1 MLNKMGIEM
10 DKKNSLSRRSFVYS
24 SAACAAGTLALKP
37 WLGMAAAGGT
47 EAIKGELY
55 GSIKDG
61 LPAKPIEQPLPWR
74 SIADTFDSYIMQSS
88 NQVLIHRPGG
98 SACFVSAL
106 EGKSDGGLTTFGPI
120 LMGKILRNDD
130 VSDLISS
137 FAGYFNEEAGIFL
150 DSVDADLCEYWYL
163 MNINALAV
171 AIIRSKLSD
180 DPKWLGKVR
189 SSCERLIALAQQ
201 IKYDFND
208 QGYNFK
214 EHRPFTKQD
223 IYRQPDAIAGYSY
236 LMLFA
241 HEFLGDEKFAVE
253 ARIAIARY
261 QSFQR
266 NPWYEIPSGAM
277 GSLAA
282 ARLSTLDQSV
292 DLHKILGFVLASK
305 VGLMHTGT
313 WGGKE
318 VNGLMSGFGTEP
330 PDQVYSMESM
340 VVLPYLLP
348 VLRYRPEYANDIGKY
363 ALNTLANMRWFY
375 PNYLP
380 LDLQDRPE
388 LSSAFPYERLSK
400 SEKGHS
406 PYASGDYDSH
416 RSVYGGAYA
425 LWLGEIVM
433 PTTDKYILQIDISR
447 TDFLAAKSF
456 PTFLYYNPWDGK
468 RSVIMNVGGNRTDV
482 YDLYTHRMVF
492 EGVTGSIP
500 VSLDA
505 HSSRILVS
513 IPSGK
518 KRSITNGVLYFD
530 DTPVD
535 YSATQARLRTSLSQS
550 SERTS
555 APSSSQTLK

>member
-1 MLNKMGIEM
+1 M
-10 DKKNSLSRRSFVYS
+10 DKKSSLSRRSFMYS
-24 SAACAAGTLALKP
+24 SAACVAGTLALKP
-37 WLGMAAAGGT
+37 WLGIASAAEIDG
-47 EAIKGELY
+47 IKRQLY
-55 GSIKDG
+55 SSIKDG
-61 LPAKPIEQPLPWR
+61 LPAKPIELPLPWR

-88 NQVLIHRPGG
+88 NHVLIHRPDG
-98 SACFVSAL
+98 SPCFVSAL
-106 EGKSDGGLTTFGPI
+106 EGKTDGGLTTFGPI
-120 LMGKILRNDD
+120 LLGKIIRNDD
-130 VSDLISS
+130 VSELIPS

-150 DSVDADLCEYWYL
+150 DGVDADLCEYWYL
-163 MNINALAV
+163 MNINALA
-171 AIIRSKLSD
+171 AGIIRSKLSG
-180 DPKWLGKVR
+180 DPKWVGRVR

-241 HEFLGDEKFAVE
+241 HEFLGDEKFADE
-253 ARIAIARY
+253 ARTAIARY
-261 QSFQR
+261 QSFQH

-282 ARLSTLDQSV
+282 ARLSTLDPSV
-292 DLHKILGFVLASK
+292 DLHKVLGFVLDPQL
-305 VGLMHTGT
+305 GLMHTGT

-318 VNGLMSGFGTEP
+318 VNGLMSGFSTEP

-340 VVLPYLLP
+340 VVLPYVLP

-363 ALNTLANMRWFY
+363 ALNALSNMRWFY
-375 PNYLP
+375 SNYLP
-380 LDLQDRPE
+380 ADLQDRPE

-406 PYASGDYDSH
+406 PYATGDYDSH

-433 PTTDKYILQIDISR
+433 PTTDKYILQIDISK
-447 TDFLAAKSF
+447 TDFLAGKRF
-456 PTFLYYNPWDGK
+456 PTHLYYNPWDGK
-468 RSVIMNVGGNRTDV
+468 IEVIMNVGSGRTDI
-482 YDLYTHRMVF
+482 YDLSTHRFVR
-492 EGVTGSIP
+492 EGIRGSIP
-500 VSLDA
+500 ISLDA
-505 HSSRILVS
+505 NSSKVLVT

-518 KRSITNGVLYFD
+518 KRSITKGVLYFD
-530 DTPVD
+530 DIAVD
-535 YSATQARLRTSLSQS
+535 YSAQ
-550 SERTS
+550 
-555 APSSSQTLK
+555 